1 MSCQDRTQP
10 AFFPCF
16 VRLIQ
21 CNLTEYVL
29 RIWSNVHLIYFLLP
43 SVIIIFRSF
52 STKRSLSQK
61 YSSSSIVI
69 RVTSLDIWLIAIS
82 SSVFLFILLLYLCQI
97 YKGREMTDCSICG
110 CFRIEAVKHN
120 IFQIKISTTSFTNMN
135 HICNNVICWKWE
147 KTVWWGFR
155 LQINSVPIHSVIFF
169 VCMCVSEYCCREG
182 CAEHPL
188 RKSLTAT
195 LSSTG
200 FTSAGNI
207 VSVKR
212 FCLVER
218 VIVRFVVGP
227 HPKVLQE
234 ILEIKLSHRE
244 GFSWRVLFSK

>member
-135 HICNNVICWKWE
+135 HIATMWFVENE
-147 KTVWWGFR
+147 KKQFGEGSDYR
-155 LQINSVPIHSVIFF
+155 LIRCRFIQLFF
-169 VCMCVSEYCCREG
+169 LCACVS
-182 CAEHPL
+182 
-188 RKSLTAT
+188 
-195 LSSTG
+195 LSIVVEKGVQNTHWENLSQQRYRQPA
-200 FTSAGNI
+200 SPQLEISSQSN
-207 VSVKR
+207 VSV
-212 FCLVER
+212 
-218 VIVRFVVGP
+218 
-227 HPKVLQE
+227 
-234 ILEIKLSHRE
+234 
-244 GFSWRVLFSK
+244 W